1 MATGYLYKTQCFP
14 TLADATAA
22 RWGDED
28 AGITPGTTSYIADVQ
43 WSGSAWV
50 LKRYTLSSTGTLTL
64 NTTTNLPALSF
75 PTCDTTSNFSD
86 GAVLGWGVAAAMVAA
101 YAVKFIAQGL
111 HR

>member
-22 RWGDED
+22 RWNEQD
-28 AGITPGTTSYIADVQ
+28 AGITAGTTSYIADVQ
-43 WSGSAWV
+43 WSGTAWV

-75 PTCDTTSNFSD
+75 PTCDTSQNFTD
-86 GAVLGWGVAAAMVAA
+86 GSLLGWGVVAAMVAA

-111 HR
+111 QR